1 MLRTTRKTPPL
12 TTGKKKIQELKE
24 RSYRAVFR
32 KRERRCWSRRGE
44 DICVNLFRVRN
55 EDTPENQ
62 IEYMDSNGKKYNS
75 KFIFKETAS
84 MEKKMADLFKKIV
97 RDMSN

>member
-62 IEYMDSNGKKYNS
+62 IEYMDNNGKKYPDIESFQNRTS
-75 KFIFKETAS
+75 LPEI
-84 MEKKMADLFKKIV
+84 
-97 RDMSN
+97 